1 VGGYTAAAIASI
13 AFGLPHAAVD
23 GNVRRV
29 LSRLACGA
37 VEPGKLA
44 AELLDVER
52 PGEFN
57 QALMELGATLCLPR
71 EPKCALCPVSSLCE
85 ARRQKR
91 QAEFPVKSRRP
102 ETVRVGKTLVVARRG
117 GCVLLGAKAGFW
129 ELPEAD
135 VLAGAAGGRKLGEF
149 RHSIT
154 NHRYNVGVVEARVG
168 RAPRGFEWMRE
179 RELDRIPLSTMARKA
194 LALWV
199 RESPDRGH

>member
-1 VGGYTAAAIASI
+1 
-13 AFGLPHAAVD
+13 
-23 GNVRRV
+23 
-29 LSRLACGA
+29 
-37 VEPGKLA
+37 
-44 AELLDVER
+44 
-52 PGEFN
+52 
-57 QALMELGATLCLPR
+57 
-71 EPKCALCPVSSLCE
+71 
-85 ARRQKR
+85 
-91 QAEFPVKSRRP
+91 
-102 ETVRVGKTLVVARRG
+102 LVVARRG

-129 ELPEAD
+129 SCRKRMCWREPP
-135 VLAGAAGGRKLGEF
+135 AGGNWASF